1 MKFISGKTSRN
12 FILSGLILFLFLS
25 PFLESKPE
33 EKLIPDGEILKI
45 KKRKWNVLLITID
58 TLRSDRVSAYSDEYI
73 KTSHIDWLASKG
85 LIFTRAFAH
94 NPLTLASHVN
104 ILTGTTPLYHGISDN
119 AGYKLED
126 RFLTM
131 AEFLKEKNYSTAA
144 FIGAFPL
151 DSRFGLD
158 QGFDVYDDNYGTR
171 NPLEFFYVERRAEE
185 VINPALEWLKKQK
198 ERWFCW
204 VHLFDPHQPYLPP
217 APYDEKFRDDL
228 YSGEVAYVD
237 DQLGRLFSFM
247 GENHLLEK
255 TLIVLTADHGE
266 GLGDHGELTHS
277 YFTYNSTIH
286 VPLIIYIPDIPGLS
300 GNKIEENV
308 CHIDIFPTICEVLG
322 YRSPDHIQGESLI
335 PVIKGK
341 ERKNPLIYFESMSPY
356 LNRGWAP
363 LKGFINSNLK
373 YINLPIEEVYNLKKD
388 FQELNN
394 IAESSDLERLRISL
408 QKLEGDL
415 RSENIIKRRQTVD
428 RETLTKLKALGYVS
442 GGSASKKT
450 HYTEKDDLKTL
461 LPLQNNMLSAVVFYR
476 EGQTRKAISLL
487 RQVISEKKSFTMA
500 YNNLATIY
508 QETGRIEEAIQILRD
523 GLDSNK
529 DNVSLMSKLGIMLTE
544 ANRSKEAIGIL
555 KRCTEIEDF
564 NPEYWNY
571 LGIAYYK
578 TGNFR
583 PALEAYNKALELD
596 DDYAL
601 ACNNIGDIY
610 LVIYLK
616 RQDRIAYD
624 LAVRN
629 FKRAIELDPKLPS
642 AYNGLGAAYKKAG
655 RIDDAIF
662 IWEKALELK
671 PDYAF
676 PLYNLGVAYLDK
688 GDKGKALEY
697 FEKYKARYYDLLPLK
712 ERENIDALIRRCKEK

>member
-1 MKFISGKTSRN
+1 VKTSRN

-25 PFLESKPE
+25 LFLESKPG
-33 EKLIPDGEILKI
+33 EKVIPGEEILKI
-45 KKRKWNVLLITID
+45 KKRKWNVLLITVD
-58 TLRSDRVSAYSDEYI
+58 TLRSDRVSAYSDKYI

-85 LIFTRAFAH
+85 LIFSRAFAH

-131 AEFLKEKNYSTAA
+131 AEFLKERNYSTAA

-151 DSRFGLD
+151 DSRFGLN

-171 NPLEFFYVERRAEE
+171 NPLEFFYVERRAEK
-185 VINPALEWLKKQK
+185 VINPAIEWLKKQK

-217 APYDEKFRDDL
+217 APYEIEFRDDL

-247 GENHLLEK
+247 GKNHLLEK

-277 YFTYNSTIH
+277 YFAYNSTIH
-286 VPLIIYIPDIPGLS
+286 VPLIIYIPDSSGLS

-308 CHIDIFPTICEVLG
+308 CHTDIFPTICEVLG

-335 PVIKGK
+335 PIINGK
-341 ERKNPLIYFESMSPY
+341 ERRNPSIYFESMSPY

-363 LKGFINSNLK
+363 LKGFINGNLK
-373 YINLPIEEVYNLKKD
+373 YINLPIKEVYDLKSD

-394 IAESSDLERLRISL
+394 IAEKSDLKRLRISL
-408 QKLEGDL
+408 QRLERGL
-415 RSENIIKRRQTVD
+415 KGKNIMKRRQVID
-428 RETLTKLKALGYVS
+428 RETTARLKTLGYVS
-442 GGSASKKT
+442 RGSALKKSR
-450 HYTEKDDLKTL
+450 YTEKDDLKTL

-476 EGQTRKAISLL
+476 EGKTEKAISLL
-487 RQVISEKKSFTMA
+487 RQVISESKSFTMA

-508 QETGRIEEAIQILRD
+508 QETGRIEAAIQVLRD

-544 ANRSKEAIGIL
+544 ANQSKKAIGIL

-578 TGNFR
+578 TSNFR

-616 RQDRIAYD
+616 TKDRSACY

-629 FKRAIELDPKLPS
+629 FKKAIELDPKLPS
-642 AYNGLGAAYKKAG
+642 AYNGLGAAYIKSG

-662 IWEKALELK
+662 VWEKALELK
-671 PDYAF
+671 PDYSF
-676 PLYNLGVAYLDK
+676 PLYNLGIAYLDK
-688 GDKGKALEY
+688 DNKVRALEY
-697 FEKYKARYYDLLPLK
+697 FEKYKDRHYDLLSLK
-712 ERENIDALIRRCKEK
+712 ERKNIDALIKRSKERK

>member
-1 MKFISGKTSRN
+1 MKISKI
-12 FILSGLILFLFLS
+12 FLLSGLVLFLFLS
-25 PFLESKPE
+25 PLLESKLE
-33 EKLIPDGEILKI
+33 EKVIPVREILKI
-45 KKRKWNVLLITID
+45 KKRKCNVLLITID
-58 TLRSDRVSAYSDEYI
+58 TLRSDRVSAYSDEHL
-73 KTSHIDWLASKG
+73 KTSHMDWLALKG
-85 LIFTRAFAH
+85 VVFTRAFAH

-119 AGYKLED
+119 AGYKLEE
-126 RFLTM
+126 RFLTI
-131 AEFLKEKNYSTAA
+131 AEFLKERNYSTAA

-185 VINPALEWLKKQK
+185 VINPALEWLKERK

-204 VHLFDPHQPYLPP
+204 IHLFDPHQPYLPP
-217 APYDEKFRDDL
+217 APYDKKFRDDL

-247 GENHLLEK
+247 IENQLLDK

-266 GLGDHGELTHS
+266 GLGDHGELTHC
-277 YFTYNSTIH
+277 YFAYNSTIH
-286 VPLIIYIPDIPGLS
+286 VPLIIYIPEIPGLS
-300 GNKIEENV
+300 RNRIETKV

-322 YRSPDHIQGESLI
+322 YRIPAHIQGESLI
-335 PVIKGK
+335 PIINGKG
-341 ERKNPLIYFESMSPY
+341 RKNPSIYFESMSPY

-363 LKGFINSNLK
+363 LKGFINGDLK
-373 YINLPIEEVYNLKKD
+373 YINLPIEEVYDLKKD

-394 IAESSDLERLRISL
+394 TAESSDLERLRISL
-408 QKLEGDL
+408 KKIEGNL
-415 RSENIIKRRQTVD
+415 GSENIIKRRQVID
-428 RETLTKLKALGYVS
+428 KDTLTKLKALGYVS
-442 GGSASKKT
+442 GGLASKKSR
-450 HYTEKDDLKTL
+450 YTEKDDLKTL
-461 LPLQNNMLSAVVFYR
+461 LPLQNNLLNAVVFYR
-476 EGQTRKAISLL
+476 EGQAQKAIYLL
-487 RQVISEKKSFTMA
+487 RQVISESKSFTMA

-529 DNVSLMSKLGIMLTE
+529 DNVSLMSKLGITLTE
-544 ANRSKEAIGIL
+544 ANQSKEAIGIL

-571 LGIAYYK
+571 LGIAFYK

-610 LVIYLK
+610 LTVYLK
-616 RQDRIAYD
+616 RQDRRAYN

-629 FKRAIELDPKLPS
+629 FKRAIELDPKLAS
-642 AYNGLGAAYKKAG
+642 AYNGLGAAYKKAN

-662 IWEKALELK
+662 IWEKSLELK
-671 PDYAF
+671 PDYTF

-688 GDKGKALEY
+688 GDKDKAFKYL
-697 FEKYKARYYDLLPLK
+697 EKYKAKCYSLIPLK
-712 ERENIDALIRRCKEK
+712 ERERIDVLIRQCKEK